1 MVASC
6 GNVMENQ
13 ADEHC
18 LESQPILVPVVM
30 HEKRAYVKSVQIV
43 CFPSFLDS

>member
-13 ADEHC
+13 ADERC
-18 LESQPILVPVVM
+18 LESQPILVPVIMYKKKEHV
-30 HEKRAYVKSVQIV
+30 
-43 CFPSFLDS
+43 